1 MIKIKKIIV
10 GLFLSVICLSPV
22 MAMAQS
28 SRSQQDAAF
37 LGKAQ
42 ISKVTIGS
50 MAETVIKMALGLL
63 AVIFLILMVYAGYL
77 WMMARGNEDDVKKAK
92 DIIIAAIIG
101 LIIIVAA
108 YSITYFVF
116 NSLNSATGGGGSA
129 PAPSA
134 GGGGGNGPVP
144 GPKS

>member
-1 MIKIKKIIV
+1 MIKIKKIII
-10 GLFLSVICLSPV
+10 GLFLSVICLSP
-22 MAMAQS
+22 AMALAQS
-28 SRSQQDAAF
+28 NRSQQDTAF

-42 ISKVTIGS
+42 ISRVTVGS

-63 AVIFLILMVYAGYL
+63 AVIFLVLMVYAGYL

-116 NSLNSATGGGGSA
+116 NSLNNATGGGG
-129 PAPSA
+129 
-134 GGGGGNGPVP
+134 GNAPVP
-144 GPKS
+144 GG